1 MVRFGTN
8 AQKSTEPAWQDVGA
22 NVLRMDSLY
31 DASFHDWLKCE
42 DNVSIIASYLQRIAN
57 EYPMDRIIN
66 ALRWLVSSWRVEST
80 AVIVRHITAE
90 WAVSPNAKP
99 ASSAPF
105 RLDAPQASSQEP
117 DPVVLAGEARR
128 GLLVRE
134 LTKDWSCQ
142 QIAQLV
148 GMLSMTFWSE
158 RTHLEAFLR
167 TLVSDWDFC
176 RLSSFFSYISSQ
188 LGLDY
193 RVKVSMLQQ
202 AARRNASRLSLKRAH
217 NSASRTAAAA
227 AAAGEDCSNKRIRH
241 EPEFAAATSEESSNA
256 AGAGAAAAE
265 PGSHSADASVRGDS
279 TPLSMA
285 ASVAAGA
292 AEHQPSPASM
302 RSTTQSPTIAAVA
315 SATAPSTGLRNPST
329 GLHNPSA
336 ASGPST
342 LATRSAQSGRMPTPL
357 QTARSAHYSASTTPS
372 SPAASAASH
381 RRPSTMDT
389 AMSGDES
396 ESDELQM
403 MSPLSA
409 TVAPERCLGQHQRE
423 PSQVSSP
430 AQLSLRRRPRNGT
443 GRSPT
448 MPTSTSSPLVSA
460 AFGEQAPASDIVA
473 RRPLTP
479 QISSGTYVARSEAH
493 PQSPSIRR
501 HHRHNR
507 SYQHRDCAQPLTP
520 THSSASLAA
529 LAASSNEAG
538 DHVPSP
544 SSASTSLPSRPTMR
558 LHAAS
563 ISAGGDSSQ
572 PRLSSSNPAS
582 DSGAAEMSQQP
593 SAQADEQPSQD
604 YRARTSSEGELG
616 QFDGPPSTHLALPL
630 PSESSASASSLC
642 GRASAAAPYDVLGIV
657 MTESE
662 HHIAGSSA

>member
-8 AQKSTEPAWQDVGA
+8 AQKSAEPAWQDVGA

-99 ASSAPF
+99 AASAPF
-105 RLDAPQASSQEP
+105 RLDTPQTSSQEP
-117 DPVVLAGEARR
+117 DLAVLAGEARR

-134 LTKDWSCQ
+134 LTKDWTCQ

-148 GMLSMTFWSE
+148 GMLSLTFWSE

-202 AARRNASRLSLKRAH
+202 AARRNASRLSLKRSR
-217 NSASRTAAAA
+217 NSAGRSSA
-227 AAAGEDCSNKRIRH
+227 AAAGDNTTVEGEDASNKRMRH
-241 EPEFAAATSEESSNA
+241 EPAEFSTTAGDDESSGPTA
-256 AGAGAAAAE
+256 AGIVSTDAGE
-265 PGSHSADASVRGDS
+265 SRTETGSHGDS

-285 ASVAAGA
+285 TSVVSSAV
-292 AEHQPSPASM
+292 EHQPSTESM
-302 RSTTQSPTIAAVA
+302 RPATQLPTIAASA
-315 SATAPSTGLRNPST
+315 SATASA
-329 GLHNPSA
+329 A
-336 ASGPST
+336 ASGPT
-342 LATRSAQSGRMPTPL
+342 LPTRAAQSGRLPAPL
-357 QTARSAHYSASTTPS
+357 QTARTAHYTALTTPS
-372 SPAASAASH
+372 SPAASESSH
-381 RRPSTMDT
+381 RRLLAMDT
-389 AMSGDES
+389 AMSEDES
-396 ESDELQM
+396 DSGELM
-403 MSPLSA
+403 MTPLSA
-409 TVAPERCLGQHQRE
+409 TVAPERYLAQHAQTHVLS
-423 PSQVSSP
+423 PSMHQ
-430 AQLSLRRRPRNGT
+430 QRRRPRNGT

-448 MPTSTSSPLVSA
+448 MPTSTSSPLVSTT
-460 AFGEQAPASDIVA
+460 FNEQPPSSDIVA

-479 QISSGTYVARSEAH
+479 QISSSAYVAHSEVR
-493 PQSPSIRR
+493 PQSPTLRR

-520 THSSASLAA
+520 THSSASLAT
-529 LAASSNEAG
+529 LSAANDEAG
-538 DHVPSP
+538 DHMPSQ

-563 ISAGGDSSQ
+563 ISAGGESQ
-572 PRLSSSNPAS
+572 SRLGSNSNPAS
-582 DSGAAEMSQQP
+582 ESGTAEMSQLP

-604 YRARTSSEGELG
+604 FRARTSSESELG
-616 QFDGPPSTHLALPL
+616 QFDGPPSHLALPL
-630 PSESSASASSLC
+630 PSESPANAPSLC
-642 GRASAAAPYDVLGIV
+642 GRASATAPYDVLGIV
-657 MTESE
+657 MTDSE